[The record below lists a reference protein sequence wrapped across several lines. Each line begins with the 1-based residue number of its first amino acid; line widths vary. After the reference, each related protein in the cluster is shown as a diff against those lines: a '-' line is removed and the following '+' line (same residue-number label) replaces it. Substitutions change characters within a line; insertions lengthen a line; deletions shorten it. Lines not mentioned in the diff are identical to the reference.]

1 MEFCPLNVRMHGVTG
16 VWIKPYSGSRCLERS
31 SHLSGVRLSAAQV
44 RLVYRSI
51 ASLFINPHYFA
62 LPGFNLTKDLMPESL
77 NDSRRDFL
85 KAAAALPAV
94 AAAPWARAQGSTTS
108 PTSET
113 TASTGPDIAPVDRVF
128 ITNEDSNTISVINPA
143 SNTVDTTINLTSFD
157 EDARPPFR
165 FVTGGVMPT
174 HAAMIHKPLYH
185 GCIDAHG
192 AVPNPDGTLL
202 ATSGRGSSNIYLI
215 DVVNRRV
222 VGNAANPQAGP
233 TTNPERLS
241 SGLLLGRE
249 PHEPTFTRNGKEL
262 WVTLRGEDRIAI
274 LDVTQAQRQLTGSGA
289 GSSTAVRAHVSTLN
303 GPAQVWFSK
312 DGLLA
317 FVISQKLAQLEILQV
332 NPDANG
338 YSRPKRLRLIDLSAQ
353 DKPAFTP
360 FQKLTPDG
368 RQMWL
373 SHKLADAVSIVS
385 ITDPGTVLATIALG
399 DMARPNHLEFVDNA
413 RGQVT
418 YMSLA
423 RVDDGGPNG
432 AASSRLAIIDRS
444 VPQAQQKVVGL
455 VYTGGR
461 EAHGLWTNP
470 ANNLLYVAHEQDEL
484 PGTPNAGQVVC
495 SAFDV
500 SSPLQPKLITQIPLG
515 ALKLPSGELRN
526 KKSINLVYVRPGTK
540 GQTA

>member
-1 MEFCPLNVRMHGVTG
+1 MTEP
-16 VWIKPYSGSRCLERS
+16 
-31 SHLSGVRLSAAQV
+31 
-44 RLVYRSI
+44 
-51 ASLFINPHYFA
+51 
-62 LPGFNLTKDLMPESL
+62 L
-77 NDSRRDFL
+77 NDSRREFL
-85 KAAAALPAV
+85 KVAATLPAV
-94 AAAPWARAQGSTTS
+94 VAAPWALAQGALSA
-108 PTSET
+108 P
-113 TASTGPDIAPVDRVF
+113 ASTMNASASADIAPADRVF

-185 GCIDAHG
+185 GCVDAHG

-215 DVVNRRV
+215 DAVNRRV
-222 VGNAANPQAGP
+222 VGNVVNPQAGA

-241 SGLLLGRE
+241 SGILLGRE

-274 LDVTQAQRQLTGSGA
+274 LDVSQAMRQLMGQGTVPSQ
-289 GSSTAVRAHVSTLN
+289 AVRAYVPTLN

-317 FVISQKLAQLEILQV
+317 FVISQKAAQLEILQV

-338 YSRPKRLRLIDLSAQ
+338 HSRPKRLRLVDLSAQ

-360 FQKLTPDG
+360 FQKLSPDG
-368 RQMWL
+368 SQMWL

-385 ITDPGTVLATIALG
+385 VKDPGTVLSTIALG
-399 DMARPNHLEFVDNA
+399 ELTRPNHLEFVDNA

-444 VPQAQQKVVGL
+444 VPVAQQKVVGM

-500 SSPLQPKLITQIPLG
+500 SSPLEPKLITQIPLG
-515 ALKLPSGELRN
+515 SLKLPSGDLRN
-526 KKSINLVYVRPGTK
+526 KKSINLVYVRPGSK

>member
-1 MEFCPLNVRMHGVTG
+1 MTG
-16 VWIKPYSGSRCLERS
+16 
-31 SHLSGVRLSAAQV
+31 
-44 RLVYRSI
+44 
-51 ASLFINPHYFA
+51 
-62 LPGFNLTKDLMPESL
+62 TL

-94 AAAPWARAQGSTTS
+94 AAAPWALAQGPSAA
-108 PTSET
+108 PAAAA
-113 TASTGPDIAPVDRVF
+113 ASTLPDIAPVDRVF

-202 ATSGRGSSNIYLI
+202 ASSGRGSSNIYLI
-215 DVVNRRV
+215 DAVNRRV
-222 VGNAANPQAGP
+222 LGNVPNPQAGP

-241 SGLLLGRE
+241 SGILLGRE

-262 WVTLRGEDRIAI
+262 WVTLRGEDQIAI
-274 LDVTQAQRQLTGSGA
+274 LDVEQARRQLTGQGA
-289 GSSTAVRAHVSTLN
+289 APAQAVRAYLPTIN
-303 GPAQVWFSK
+303 GPSQVWFSK
-312 DGLLA
+312 DGMLA
-317 FVISQKLAQLEILQV
+317 FVISQKTAQLEILQV
-332 NPDANG
+332 NPDAKG
-338 YSRPKRLRLIDLSAQ
+338 YSRPKRLRLVDLSMQ

-360 FQKLTPDG
+360 FQKLSPDG
-368 RQMWL
+368 SQMWL
-373 SHKLADAVSIVS
+373 SHKLADAVSLVS
-385 ITDPGTVLATIALG
+385 VTDPGTVLATLPLG
-399 DMARPNHLEFVDNA
+399 EMARPNHLEFVDNA
-413 RGQVT
+413 RGQVA
-418 YMSLA
+418 YISLA

-444 VPQAQQKVVGL
+444 VPLAQQQVVGM

-484 PGTPNAGQVVC
+484 PGTANAGQVVC

-500 SSPLQPKLITQIPLG
+500 STPLQPKLITQIPLG
-515 ALKLPSGELRN
+515 SLKLPSGELRN

>member
-1 MEFCPLNVRMHGVTG
+1 MNQLN
-16 VWIKPYSGSRCLERS
+16 
-31 SHLSGVRLSAAQV
+31 
-44 RLVYRSI
+44 
-51 ASLFINPHYFA
+51 
-62 LPGFNLTKDLMPESL
+62 
-77 NDSRRDFL
+77 NDRRDFL
-85 KAAAALPAV
+85 KLAAALPATAAGSWAMAQAPV
-94 AAAPWARAQGSTTS
+94 ATPAVAS
-108 PTSET
+108 P
-113 TASTGPDIAPVDRVF
+113 GDIAPQDRVF
-128 ITNEDSNTISVINPA
+128 ITNEDSNTISVIDPA

-165 FVTGGVMPT
+165 YVTGGVMPA

-185 GCIDAHG
+185 GCIGAHG

-215 DVVNRRV
+215 DAVNRKV
-222 VGNAANPQAGP
+222 LGNLPNPQAGP

-241 SGLLLGRE
+241 SGILLGRE
-249 PHEPTFTRNGKEL
+249 PHEPTFTRNGREL

-274 LDVTQAQRQLTGSGA
+274 LDVELARKQVSGA
-289 GSSTAVRAHVSTLN
+289 PSNAVRGYVPTIN

-312 DGLLA
+312 DGALA
-317 FVISQKLAQLEILQV
+317 FVISQKVAQLEIFKV
-332 NPDANG
+332 NPDARG
-338 YSRPKRLRLIDLSAQ
+338 YSRPERLRLVDIGMQ

-360 FQKLTPDG
+360 FQKLAPDG
-368 RQMWL
+368 SQMWL

-385 ITDPGTVLATIALG
+385 VRDPGQVLATIALG
-399 DMARPNHLEFVDNA
+399 EMARPNHLEFVDNA
-413 RGQVT
+413 RGQVA

-444 VPQAQQKVVGL
+444 VPPAQQKVVGM

-484 PGTPNAGQVVC
+484 PGTTNAGQTVC

-500 SSPLQPKLITQIPLG
+500 SNPLQPKLIAQIPLG

>member
-1 MEFCPLNVRMHGVTG
+1 MNQ
-16 VWIKPYSGSRCLERS
+16 
-31 SHLSGVRLSAAQV
+31 A
-44 RLVYRSI
+44 
-51 ASLFINPHYFA
+51 
-62 LPGFNLTKDLMPESL
+62 L

-94 AAAPWARAQGSTTS
+94 AAAPWALAQG
-108 PTSET
+108 PV
-113 TASTGPDIAPVDRVF
+113 AMPAPPMVVSTGPDIAPADRVF
-128 ITNEDSNTISVINPA
+128 ITNEDSNTISVINPM

-215 DVVNRRV
+215 DAVNRRV
-222 VGNAANPQAGP
+222 LGNVANPQAGAS
-233 TTNPERLS
+233 TNPERLS
-241 SGLLLGRE
+241 SGILLGRE

-274 LDVTQAQRQLTGSGA
+274 LDVDQATRQLTGQGA
-289 GSSTAVRAHVSTLN
+289 APSQAIRAYVPTLN

-312 DGLLA
+312 DGMLA
-317 FVISQKLAQLEILQV
+317 FVISQKVAQLEILQV
-332 NPDANG
+332 NPDAKG
-338 YSRPKRLRLIDLSAQ
+338 HSRPKRLRLVDLSAQ

-360 FQKLTPDG
+360 FQKLSPDG
-368 RQMWL
+368 SQMWL

-385 ITDPGTVLATIALG
+385 VKDPGSVLATLPLG
-399 DMARPNHLEFVDNA
+399 EMARPNHLEFVDNA
-413 RGQVT
+413 QGQVT

-444 VPQAQQKVVGL
+444 VPLAQQKVVGM

-500 SSPLQPKLITQIPLG
+500 STPLQPKLITQIPL
-515 ALKLPSGELRN
+515 ASLKLPSGELRN
-526 KKSINLVYVRPGTK
+526 KKSINLVYVRPGSK

>member
-1 MEFCPLNVRMHGVTG
+1 LNEG
-16 VWIKPYSGSRCLERS
+16 
-31 SHLSGVRLSAAQV
+31 
-44 RLVYRSI
+44 
-51 ASLFINPHYFA
+51 
-62 LPGFNLTKDLMPESL
+62 L
-77 NDSRRDFL
+77 NDARRDFL
-85 KAAAALPAV
+85 KIAAALPVA
-94 AAAPWARAQGSTTS
+94 AAAPWALAQNSAEKS
-108 PTSET
+108 PAQKSAA
-113 TASTGPDIAPVDRVF
+113 ASPADIAPADRVF
-128 ITNEDSNTISVINPA
+128 ITNEDSNTISVIDPA

-202 ATSGRGSSNIYLI
+202 ATSGRGSSNMYLI
-215 DVVNRRV
+215 DAVNRRV
-222 VGNAANPQAGP
+222 LGNMANPQASP

-241 SGLLLGRE
+241 SGILLGRE
-249 PHEPTFTRNGKEL
+249 PHEPTFTRNGREL

-274 LDVTQAQRQLTGSGA
+274 LDVEQALKQVNGA
-289 GSSTAVRAHVSTLN
+289 PVNSVRAYLPTLN

-312 DGLLA
+312 DGALA
-317 FVISQKLAQLEILQV
+317 FVISQKVAQLEIFQV
-332 NPDANG
+332 NADAKG
-338 YSRPKRLRLIDLSAQ
+338 YSRPKRLRLVDLSAQ

-360 FQKLTPDG
+360 FQKLSPDG
-368 RQMWL
+368 SQMWL

-385 ITDPGTVLATIALG
+385 VKDPGNVLATLALG
-399 DMARPNHLEFVDNA
+399 EMARPNHLEFVDNA

-423 RVDDGGPNG
+423 RVDDGGPSG

-444 VPQAQQKVVGL
+444 APPAQQKVVGM

-484 PGTPNAGQVVC
+484 PGTPNAGQTVC

-500 SSPLQPKLITQIPLG
+500 SSPMEPKLITQIPLG
-515 ALKLPSGELRN
+515 SLKLPSGELRN
-526 KKSINLVYVRPGTK
+526 KKSINLVYLRPSSK

>member
-1 MEFCPLNVRMHGVTG
+1 MP
-16 VWIKPYSGSRCLERS
+16 P
-31 SHLSGVRLSAAQV
+31 AA
-44 RLVYRSI
+44 
-51 ASLFINPHYFA
+51 
-62 LPGFNLTKDLMPESL
+62 
-77 NDSRRDFL
+77 NDTRRDFL
-85 KAAAALPAV
+85 KLAAALPAA
-94 AAAPWARAQGSTTS
+94 AAAPWAAAQTS
-108 PTSET
+108 PS
-113 TASTGPDIAPVDRVF
+113 TASAASSSATATAAPPAASPDIAPQDRVF

-202 ATSGRGSSNIYLI
+202 ATAGRGSSNVYLI
-215 DVVNRRV
+215 DAASRRV
-222 VGNAANPQAGP
+222 LGNTANPQAGA
-233 TTNPERLS
+233 TTSPERLS
-241 SGLLLGRE
+241 SGILVGRE

-274 LDVTQAQRQLTGSGA
+274 IDVAQATRLLGSPTGVPA
-289 GSSTAVRAHVSTLN
+289 QAIRAYIPTLN

-312 DGLLA
+312 DGALA
-317 FVISQKLAQLEILQV
+317 FVVSQKTAQLDILQV
-332 NPDANG
+332 NPDAKG
-338 YSRPKRLRLIDLSAQ
+338 FSRPKRLRLVDLSAQ

-360 FQKLTPDG
+360 FQKLSPDG
-368 RQMWL
+368 SQLWL

-385 ITDPGTVLATIALG
+385 VKDPGTVLATLPLG
-399 DMARPNHLEFVDNA
+399 EMARPNHLEFVDNA

-444 VPQAQQKVVGL
+444 VPLAQQKVVGM

-470 ANNLLYVAHEQDEL
+470 ANNLMYVAHEQDEL
-484 PGTPNAGQVVC
+484 PGTAHAGQVVC

-500 SSPLQPKLITQIPLG
+500 SSPLQPQLITQIPLG

>member
-1 MEFCPLNVRMHGVTG
+1 MTEPHH
-16 VWIKPYSGSRCLERS
+16 ER
-31 SHLSGVRLSAAQV
+31 RA
-44 RLVYRSI
+44 
-51 ASLFINPHYFA
+51 
-62 LPGFNLTKDLMPESL
+62 
-77 NDSRRDFL
+77 FL
-85 KAAAALPAV
+85 KLAAALPATAASAWAMAQAP
-94 AAAPWARAQGSTTS
+94 AAAPAVA
-108 PTSET
+108 
-113 TASTGPDIAPVDRVF
+113 ASSDIAPQDRVF
-128 ITNEDSNTISVINPA
+128 LTNEDSNTISVINPA

-165 FVTGGVMPT
+165 YVTGGVMPA
-174 HAAMIHKPLYH
+174 HSAMIHKPLYH

-215 DVVNRRV
+215 DAVNRKV
-222 VGNAANPQAGP
+222 LGNLPNPQAGP

-241 SGLLLGRE
+241 SGILLGRE
-249 PHEPTFTRNGKEL
+249 PHEPTFTRNGLEL
-262 WVTLRGEDRIAI
+262 WVTIRGEDRIAF
-274 LDVTQAQRQLTGSGA
+274 LDVELARKQVTGVPSN
-289 GSSTAVRAHVSTLN
+289 AVRGYLPTLN

-312 DGLLA
+312 DGALA
-317 FVISQKLAQLEILQV
+317 FVISQKVAMLEIFKV
-332 NPDANG
+332 NPDARG
-338 YSRPKRLRLIDLSAQ
+338 YSRPERLRLVDISMH

-360 FQKLTPDG
+360 FQKLSPDG
-368 RQMWL
+368 SQMWL

-385 ITDPGTVLATIALG
+385 VRDPGQVLATIPLG
-399 DMARPNHLEFVDNA
+399 EMARPNHLEFVDNA

-444 VPQAQQKVVGL
+444 VPPAQQKVVGM

-461 EAHGLWTNP
+461 ESHGIWTNP

-484 PGTPNAGQVVC
+484 PGTPNAGQTVC

-500 SSPLQPKLITQIPLG
+500 SNPLQPKMITQIPLG

-526 KKSINLVYVRPGTK
+526 KKSINLVYVRPGTR

>member
-1 MEFCPLNVRMHGVTG
+1 MNQSP
-16 VWIKPYSGSRCLERS
+16 
-31 SHLSGVRLSAAQV
+31 
-44 RLVYRSI
+44 
-51 ASLFINPHYFA
+51 
-62 LPGFNLTKDLMPESL
+62 

-85 KAAAALPAV
+85 KVAAALPAV
-94 AAAPWARAQGSTTS
+94 AAAPWALAQA
-108 PTSET
+108 PV
-113 TASTGPDIAPVDRVF
+113 AMPAPAMVVSTGPDIAPVDRVF
-128 ITNEDSNTISVINPA
+128 ITNEDSNTISVINPM

-215 DVVNRRV
+215 DAVNRRV
-222 VGNAANPQAGP
+222 LGNVANPQAGAS
-233 TTNPERLS
+233 TNPERLS
-241 SGLLLGRE
+241 SGILLGRE

-274 LDVTQAQRQLTGSGA
+274 LDVDQATRQLTGPGA
-289 GSSTAVRAHVSTLN
+289 APSQAIRAYVPTLN

-317 FVISQKLAQLEILQV
+317 FVISQKVAQLEILQV
-332 NPDANG
+332 NPDAKG
-338 YSRPKRLRLIDLSAQ
+338 HSRPKRLRLVDLSMQ

-360 FQKLTPDG
+360 FQKLSPDG
-368 RQMWL
+368 SQMWL

-385 ITDPGTVLATIALG
+385 VKDPGSVLATLPLG
-399 DMARPNHLEFVDNA
+399 EMARPNHLEFVDNA
-413 RGQVT
+413 QGQVT

-444 VPQAQQKVVGL
+444 VPLAQQKVVGM

-484 PGTPNAGQVVC
+484 PGTPNSGQTVC

-500 SSPLQPKLITQIPLG
+500 SNPLQPKLITQIPLG
-515 ALKLPSGELRN
+515 SLKLPSGELRN